1 MTRGLTL
8 AIALCLVVG
17 FTGAVHANSLIPGAG
32 GARFHVKVKSL
43 VDMRFKKVVRQQ
55 YDLSCGAAAMAT
67 LLKYFY
73 GDDTDER
80 QIIDGILEFG
90 DQEKIKKDGFSML
103 ELKKFGEREGYVGQG
118 YRIEQADALA
128 RVQIPVLTLIN
139 TRGYNHFVVIKGI
152 QGGEVYIADPAF
164 GNRSLPLED
173 FEEGW
178 SNVVLIFL
186 SATNGGNNAFTLDP
200 KLKAQKK
207 YVQLLL
213 ERGLYNIRP
222 GAGEF

>member
-128 RVQIPVLTLIN
+128 RVQIPVLTLVN
-139 TRGYNHFVVIKGI
+139 TRGYNHFVVIPWMNAHPSDDARSARI
-152 QGGEVYIADPAF
+152 RTTATGEA
-164 GNRSLPLED
+164 
-173 FEEGW
+173 
-178 SNVVLIFL
+178 
-186 SATNGGNNAFTLDP
+186 
-200 KLKAQKK
+200 
-207 YVQLLL
+207 LLL
-213 ERGLYNIRP
+213 VVVIAVTAFLV
-222 GAGEF
+222 GASSQP

>member
-1 MTRGLTL
+1 MIRRL
-8 AIALCLVVG
+8 AFALAFFIAFG
-17 FTGAVHANSLIPGAG
+17 FAGDVLANSLIPGAG
-32 GARFHVKVKSL
+32 NARFNVKVKSL
-43 VDMRFKKVVRQQ
+43 VDMRFKNVVRQQ

-73 GDDTDER
+73 GDDTDE
-80 QIIDGILEFG
+80 QEIIKGILEFG
-90 DQEKIKKDGFSML
+90 DEQKIQKDGFSML
-103 ELKKFGEREGYVGQG
+103 ELKKFGERAGYVGQG
-118 YRIEQADALA
+118 YRIEQAAALA
-128 RVQIPVLTLIN
+128 RLQIPVLTLVD

-152 QGGEVYIADPAF
+152 EGGEVYIADPAF

-178 SNVVLIFL
+178 SNVVLVFL

-207 YVQLLL
+207 FVQLLL
-213 ERGLYNIRP
+213 ERGLYHIRP
-222 GAGEF
+222 GANEF